1 MPGKASN
8 TADLTQA
15 GLNLIHQAISIY
27 DSDLKLAVSNRRFQE
42 MFDLPEEY
50 VTTGA
55 SFSDTIRLLLERGEY
70 GEIDGIDA
78 ALQVRIDQAQAFEA
92 HYLERTRPDGRT
104 IAVEGNPLPQ
114 GGWVTVYTD
123 ITSTKKQET
132 LLRSRSEV
140 LSDQLLDHTEKL
152 SQTNRELAVTI
163 TQLEETKYQLTEMEA
178 RTRTTAEMMPA
189 HIAHVGTDYRY
200 TFSNHQLANVMPGRA
215 TDILGARI
223 DETLGVNAWKHIGP
237 RLEKAFLGKP
247 SAFEFTD
254 EDSSRR
260 IRTAFTP
267 DDRNGEMHGVYIL
280 TTDVTEESQARA
292 SLAQTH
298 KRELAAQLTS
308 GLAHDFANL
317 LTIILGLQSRLARME
332 LTEDGQELIAAT
344 QATARRG
351 GRLLDRI
358 AQMSGPRDV
367 KLVATDLSSFLNDIR
382 LLARPTLP
390 DHIRLEIYRC
400 DIGGTLMLDAGF
412 LQDSLLN
419 LLLNAAHA
427 IGERSGKITVTT
439 TSVRDTWLEIAV
451 EDTGIG
457 FSEKALNHALDP
469 FFTTKGEEGSG
480 LGLSMVYDMT
490 RSAGGNISLAN
501 TPTGARVTLRLPLRP
516 APQDAAPG
524 LVLLVEDSDD
534 IRKSVREMLMDQG
547 HTVIEATSAEEGE
560 TLAYVSGIDLILSDI
575 SLAGSDMTGVQM
587 LDRLAASGVAAP
599 GHLMTSLPSGNATRQ
614 DGERRY
620 PLITKPFNARELS
633 GFLNTPHSKEIPS

>member
-1 MPGKASN
+1 MVQSMIKTSE
-8 TADLTQA
+8 LTQA
-15 GLNLIHQAISIY
+15 GLNLIGQAISIY
-27 DSDLKLAVSNRRFQE
+27 DSDLRLAVSNQRFQE
-42 MFDLPEEY
+42 MFALPEAL
-50 VTTGA
+50 VTVGA
-55 SFSDTIRLLLERGEY
+55 TFSDTIHHLLERGEY
-70 GEIDGIDA
+70 GDIDDIDA
-78 ALQVRIDQAQAFEA
+78 ALKLRVDQAQAFEA
-92 HYLERTRPDGRT
+92 HYIERTRPDGRT
-104 IAVEGNPLPQ
+104 ISVEGNPLPQ

-123 ITSTKKQET
+123 ITSTKKHES

-152 SQTNRELAVTI
+152 SQTNRKLAATI
-163 TQLEETKYQLTEMEA
+163 TQLEETKRQLVEMEA

-200 TFSNHQLANVMPGRA
+200 TFSNRQLANVMPGRA
-215 TDILGARI
+215 TDILDARI
-223 DETLGVNAWKHIGP
+223 DETLGKNAWAHIGP
-237 RLEKAFLGKP
+237 PLEKAFSGDG
-247 SAFEFTD
+247 SVFEFTD
-254 EDSSRR
+254 KDSSRR

-267 DDRNGEMHGVYIL
+267 DDRNGAIHGVYIL

-292 SLAQTH
+292 ALAQTH

-317 LTIILGLQSRLARME
+317 LTIILGLQSRLGRME
-332 LTEDGQELIAAT
+332 MPDDGRELIAAT

-358 AQMSGPRDV
+358 AQMSGHRDV

-390 DHIRLEIYRC
+390 EHIRLEIYRC
-400 DIGGTLMLDAGF
+400 DVGGMLMLDAGF

-419 LLLNAAHA
+419 LLLNAGHA
-427 IGERSGKITVTT
+427 IGNKPGKITVTT
-439 TSVRDTWLEIAV
+439 TTVRNTWLEITV
-451 EDTGIG
+451 DDTGPG
-457 FSEKALNHALDP
+457 LSEKALKHALDP

-490 RSAGGNISLAN
+490 RSAGGNVSLTN
-501 TPTGARVTLRLPLRP
+501 TPNGARIMLRLPLRP

-524 LVLLVEDSDD
+524 LVLLVEDNDD

-560 TLAYVSGIDLILSDI
+560 SLAYVSGIDLILSDI
-575 SLAGSDMTGVQM
+575 SLVGSEINGVQM
-587 LDRLAASGVAAP
+587 LDKLAASGVVAP
-599 GHLMTSLPSGNATRQ
+599 GHLMTSLPPNDPTRQ
-614 DGERRY
+614 DGESRY
-620 PLITKPFNARELS
+620 PLLRKPFNARELS
-633 GFLNTPHSKEIPS
+633 GFLNVSRSKETPS